1 MGIYVCNTANL
12 QCSFGM
18 APATLTVLPT
28 SCVMTANQP
37 AATIMDFAP
46 MVNVGT
52 FGMCQSMANPTV
64 AAATAANK
72 GVLTPMPCIPVTVA
86 PWVPPNA
93 TVLIGNM
100 PSLLDNGKCMC
111 AWGGNISIVFPGQA
125 TVQTGASGAGSA
137 SSGSAGSAA
146 KTNINTSDKDTK
158 QQNKVLKKAAQQGTP
173 FCEECQKKKEKE
185 KEEEE
190 KKEKEKK
197 KEITRIFWIDES
209 DGEQKSLSQ
218 LPAGKEI
225 TVVVA
230 TKNIDDGEEIEVE
243 IKDKNGRKYKGG
255 KETMNFSAKVEADG
269 CAYVEKVK
277 LEYE

>member
-12 QCSFGM
+12 QCSFGV
-18 APATLTVLPT
+18 APATLMVLPS
-28 SCVMTANQP
+28 SCVMIANQP

-46 MVNVGT
+46 MTNVTT

-64 AAATAANK
+64 ALATAKNY
-72 GVLTPMPCIPVTVA
+72 GVLQPMPCIPVTVA
-86 PWVPPNA
+86 PWVPPNP

-158 QQNKVLKKAAQQGTP
+158 TQNKVLKKAAKEATP
-173 FCEECQKKKEKE
+173 FCEECQKK
-185 KEEEE
+185 E
-190 KKEKEKK
+190 KKEKEEKEKK
-197 KEITRIFWIDES
+197 KKITRIFWIDE
-209 DGEQKSLSQ
+209 DGTQKTLRE
-218 LPAGKEI
+218 LPEGREI
-225 TVVVA
+225 TVCVA
-230 TKNIDDGEEIEVE
+230 TKNIDEEEQIDVE
-243 IKDKNGRKYKGG
+243 IKDENGRKYKGG
-255 KETMNFSAKVEADG
+255 KETMKFSAKVEADG